1 MEQFVGSDLVLLT
14 LTVGFYCL
22 GSALYSR
29 TKFALLHPVLL
40 GFVAM
45 ILYLK
50 LFGIGY
56 EHYRRSTELLNFGL
70 GLSVVALGYLMY
82 EQLEH
87 MRGRLLPILVSVV
100 VGCVVG
106 VLSVV
111 YLARMLGADRILQ
124 TSLAPKSV
132 TVPIAVSVAEPLGG
146 IITITSV
153 VVFCVG
159 IFGSLVGPWLLRRCG
174 VTDPMAQ
181 GFALGSAAHGIG
193 TARAIEI
200 GALEGALSGLAMA
213 LMGIMTALLLL
224 ESGKDLN
231 GEVTVP
237 TDLTQ
242 EFKDIQNANG
252 TTMGLRIGETV
263 RRIDLLNA
271 LLITSANDAASV
283 IAWDVGGSLNAF
295 IQQMNARAAELGCT
309 SATFTCAHGLYD
321 YGNVA
326 SAEDMA
332 KIAAACAANE
342 TFAQVAGSTTYT
354 LGQTNFHSE
363 QRTISSSNPLMDA
376 SGAYYKDSVK
386 WVKGGFTTL
395 AGRCAVALA
404 QKDGHTYGLVIL
416 GSDSNEHL
424 YSECDELFD
433 WAFASFADR
442 PLVDTQT
449 VVTTVDLTKC
459 RTHPEVELY
468 AAAPVSGYGHADD
481 KVSYSF
487 DLPESV
493 SATVKNGQKVG
504 NATVYLDG
512 YEVGTVDLVTH
523 AEYISDFR
531 TDSKATLLLLCTL
544 VVILGALTVLTLAAG
559 GGSLNLRRRKRRH

>member
-1 MEQFVGSDLVLLT
+1 MTFADPKAAGSGFNTFLRAICEQVGAALEIPADLLLKSFNSSYSASRAALMEAWKAFRMRRKWFVDDFCT
-14 LTVGFYCL
+14 
-22 GSALYSR
+22 
-29 TKFALLHPVLL
+29 PVYEIWLSEA
-40 GFVAM
+40 VA
-45 ILYLK
+45 
-50 LFGIGY
+50 
-56 EHYRRSTELLNFGL
+56 
-70 GLSVVALGYLMY
+70 
-82 EQLEH
+82 
-87 MRGRLLPILVSVV
+87 RGRISAPGFFADPAIRAAYLGAEWIGPSQGQLDPTKEITAEILAIGEGITTREQATIRLNGGQWDANVDQLTRENEKLRAAQGQVDQSTAASGTISAALREAIVAEAIKSIKEGDSMRTHNTPRLCAGPQTAGTPIKFWNVASIGDDEGEITLYGDVVSRQPVDWWTGEPEPGLYIAPESFMEDLAAVKGKSNITIKINSCGGDLYTGIAIHNAIKGLTGHKVV
-100 VGCVVG
+100 VVEG
-106 VLSVV
+106 
-111 YLARMLGADRILQ
+111 
-124 TSLAPKSV
+124 
-132 TVPIAVSVAEPLGG
+132 IAAS
-146 IITITSV
+146 
-153 VVFCVG
+153 
-159 IFGSLVGPWLLRRCG
+159 
-174 VTDPMAQ
+174 
-181 GFALGSAAHGIG
+181 
-193 TARAIEI
+193 
-200 GALEGALSGLAMA
+200 
-213 LMGIMTALLLL
+213 
-224 ESGKDLN
+224 
-231 GEVTVP
+231 
-237 TDLTQ
+237 
-242 EFKDIQNANG
+242 
-252 TTMGLRIGETV
+252 
-263 RRIDLLNA
+263 
-271 LLITSANDAASV
+271 AASV

-424 YSECDELFD
+424 YSECDALFD

-493 SATVKNGQKVG
+493 SATVKKRPEAGHRHGVS
-504 NATVYLDG
+504 
-512 YEVGTVDLVTH
+512 GT
-523 AEYISDFR
+523 
-531 TDSKATLLLLCTL
+531 
-544 VVILGALTVLTLAAG
+544 AA
-559 GGSLNLRRRKRRH
+559 R

>member
-1 MEQFVGSDLVLLT
+1 MIYITGDT
-14 LTVGFYCL
+14 HGGFQ
-22 GSALYSR
+22 R
-29 TKFALLHPVLL
+29 
-40 GFVAM
+40 
-45 ILYLK
+45 
-50 LFGIGY
+50 
-56 EHYRRSTELLNFGL
+56 
-70 GLSVVALGYLMY
+70 
-82 EQLEH
+82 
-87 MRGRLLPILVSVV
+87 
-100 VGCVVG
+100 
-106 VLSVV
+106 
-111 YLARMLGADRILQ
+111 
-124 TSLAPKSV
+124 
-132 TVPIAVSVAEPLGG
+132 
-146 IITITSV
+146 
-153 VVFCVG
+153 
-159 IFGSLVGPWLLRRCG
+159 FGSKYFPQQTQMGRNDYMIICGDFGGLWDGGQKDQHWL
-174 VTDPMAQ
+174 DW
-181 GFALGSAAHGIG
+181 
-193 TARAIEI
+193 
-200 GALEGALSGLAMA
+200 LA
-213 LMGIMTALLLL
+213 
-224 ESGKDLN
+224 EK
-231 GEVTVP
+231 P
-237 TDLTQ
+237 
-242 EFKDIQNANG
+242 F
-252 TTMGLRIGETV
+252 TTLFVDGNHENF
-263 RRIDLLNA
+263 DLLNA

-493 SATVKNGQKVG
+493 SATVKNGQKLG
-504 NATVYLDG
+504 TATVYLDG
-512 YEVGTVDLVTH
+512 CEVGQVDLVTH
-523 AEYISDFR
+523 QEYVSDFR
-531 TDSKATLLLLCTL
+531 TDSRSTLLLLAAL
-544 VVILGALTVLTLAAG
+544 AVILLVLSVATLACG
-559 GGSLNLRRRKRRH
+559 GGSRSLNRRRRMKRRR

>member
-1 MEQFVGSDLVLLT
+1 MRTHNTPRLCAGPQTAGTPIKFWNVASIGDDEGEITLYGDVVSRQPVDWWTGEPEPGLYIAPESFMEDLAAVKGKSNITIKINSCGGDLYTGIAIHNAIKGLT
-14 LTVGFYCL
+14 GH
-22 GSALYSR
+22 
-29 TKFALLHPVLL
+29 K
-40 GFVAM
+40 
-45 ILYLK
+45 
-50 LFGIGY
+50 
-56 EHYRRSTELLNFGL
+56 
-70 GLSVVALGYLMY
+70 
-82 EQLEH
+82 
-87 MRGRLLPILVSVV
+87 VV
-100 VGCVVG
+100 VVEG
-106 VLSVV
+106 
-111 YLARMLGADRILQ
+111 
-124 TSLAPKSV
+124 
-132 TVPIAVSVAEPLGG
+132 IAAS
-146 IITITSV
+146 
-153 VVFCVG
+153 
-159 IFGSLVGPWLLRRCG
+159 
-174 VTDPMAQ
+174 
-181 GFALGSAAHGIG
+181 
-193 TARAIEI
+193 
-200 GALEGALSGLAMA
+200 
-213 LMGIMTALLLL
+213 
-224 ESGKDLN
+224 
-231 GEVTVP
+231 
-237 TDLTQ
+237 
-242 EFKDIQNANG
+242 
-252 TTMGLRIGETV
+252 
-263 RRIDLLNA
+263 
-271 LLITSANDAASV
+271 AASV

-493 SATVKNGQKVG
+493 SATVKNGQKLG
-504 NATVYLDG
+504 TATVYLDG
-512 YEVGTVDLVTH
+512 CEVGQVDLVTH
-523 AEYISDFR
+523 QEYVSDFR
-531 TDSKATLLLLCTL
+531 TDSRSTLLLLAAL
-544 VVILGALTVLTLAAG
+544 AVILLVLSVVTLACG
-559 GGSLNLRRRKRRH
+559 GGSRSLNRRRRMKRRR

>member
-1 MEQFVGSDLVLLT
+1 MRTHNTPRLCAGPQTAGTPIKFWNVASIGDDEGEITLYGDVVSRQPVDWWTGEPEPGLYIAPESFMEDLAAVKGKSNITIKINSCGGDLYTGIAIHNAIKGLT
-14 LTVGFYCL
+14 GH
-22 GSALYSR
+22 
-29 TKFALLHPVLL
+29 K
-40 GFVAM
+40 
-45 ILYLK
+45 
-50 LFGIGY
+50 
-56 EHYRRSTELLNFGL
+56 
-70 GLSVVALGYLMY
+70 
-82 EQLEH
+82 
-87 MRGRLLPILVSVV
+87 VV
-100 VGCVVG
+100 VVEG
-106 VLSVV
+106 
-111 YLARMLGADRILQ
+111 
-124 TSLAPKSV
+124 
-132 TVPIAVSVAEPLGG
+132 IAAS
-146 IITITSV
+146 
-153 VVFCVG
+153 
-159 IFGSLVGPWLLRRCG
+159 
-174 VTDPMAQ
+174 
-181 GFALGSAAHGIG
+181 
-193 TARAIEI
+193 
-200 GALEGALSGLAMA
+200 
-213 LMGIMTALLLL
+213 
-224 ESGKDLN
+224 
-231 GEVTVP
+231 
-237 TDLTQ
+237 
-242 EFKDIQNANG
+242 
-252 TTMGLRIGETV
+252 
-263 RRIDLLNA
+263 
-271 LLITSANDAASV
+271 AASV

-424 YSECDELFD
+424 YSECDALFD

-468 AAAPVSGYGHADD
+468 AAAPVRGYGHADD

-493 SATVKNGQKVG
+493 SATVKNGQKLG
-504 NATVYLDG
+504 TATVYLDG
-512 YEVGTVDLVTH
+512 CEVGQVDLVTH
-523 AEYISDFR
+523 QEYVSDFR
-531 TDSKATLLLLCTL
+531 TDSRSTLLLLAAL
-544 VVILGALTVLTLAAG
+544 AVILLVLSVVTLACG
-559 GGSLNLRRRKRRH
+559 GGSRNLNRRRRMKRRR

>member
-132 TVPIAVSVAEPLGG
+132 TVPIAVSVAEP
-146 IITITSV
+146 
-153 VVFCVG
+153 
-159 IFGSLVGPWLLRRCG
+159 
-174 VTDPMAQ
+174 MAQ

-213 LMGIMTALLLL
+213 LMGIMTALLL
-224 ESGKDLN
+224 
-231 GEVTVP
+231 P
-237 TDLTQ
+237 
-242 EFKDIQNANG
+242 
-252 TTMGLRIGETV
+252 
-263 RRIDLLNA
+263 
-271 LLITSANDAASV
+271 V
-283 IAWDVGGSLNAF
+283 IEKF
-295 IQQMNARAAELGCT
+295 
-309 SATFTCAHGLYD
+309 LY
-321 YGNVA
+321 
-326 SAEDMA
+326 
-332 KIAAACAANE
+332 
-342 TFAQVAGSTTYT
+342 
-354 LGQTNFHSE
+354 
-363 QRTISSSNPLMDA
+363 
-376 SGAYYKDSVK
+376 
-386 WVKGGFTTL
+386 
-395 AGRCAVALA
+395 
-404 QKDGHTYGLVIL
+404 
-416 GSDSNEHL
+416 
-424 YSECDELFD
+424 
-433 WAFASFADR
+433 
-442 PLVDTQT
+442 
-449 VVTTVDLTKC
+449 
-459 RTHPEVELY
+459 
-468 AAAPVSGYGHADD
+468 
-481 KVSYSF
+481 
-487 DLPESV
+487 
-493 SATVKNGQKVG
+493 
-504 NATVYLDG
+504 
-512 YEVGTVDLVTH
+512 
-523 AEYISDFR
+523 
-531 TDSKATLLLLCTL
+531 
-544 VVILGALTVLTLAAG
+544 
-559 GGSLNLRRRKRRH
+559 

>member
-174 VTDPMAQ
+174 VTDPMACGAWHRNGPCDRNRCAGRGAQ
-181 GFALGSAAHGIG
+181 RFGYGTDGDHDGPAAAGD
-193 TARAIEI
+193 REI
-200 GALEGALSGLAMA
+200 
-213 LMGIMTALLLL
+213 
-224 ESGKDLN
+224 
-231 GEVTVP
+231 P
-237 TDLTQ
+237 
-242 EFKDIQNANG
+242 
-252 TTMGLRIGETV
+252 
-263 RRIDLLNA
+263 
-271 LLITSANDAASV
+271 LLI
-283 IAWDVGGSLNAF
+283 F
-295 IQQMNARAAELGCT
+295 C
-309 SATFTCAHGLYD
+309 
-321 YGNVA
+321 
-326 SAEDMA
+326 
-332 KIAAACAANE
+332 
-342 TFAQVAGSTTYT
+342 
-354 LGQTNFHSE
+354 
-363 QRTISSSNPLMDA
+363 
-376 SGAYYKDSVK
+376 
-386 WVKGGFTTL
+386 
-395 AGRCAVALA
+395 
-404 QKDGHTYGLVIL
+404 
-416 GSDSNEHL
+416 
-424 YSECDELFD
+424 
-433 WAFASFADR
+433 
-442 PLVDTQT
+442 
-449 VVTTVDLTKC
+449 
-459 RTHPEVELY
+459 
-468 AAAPVSGYGHADD
+468 
-481 KVSYSF
+481 
-487 DLPESV
+487 LPE
-493 SATVKNGQKVG
+493 KGLPLQKFFR
-504 NATVYLDG
+504 
-512 YEVGTVDLVTH
+512 
-523 AEYISDFR
+523 AE
-531 TDSKATLLLLCTL
+531 A
-544 VVILGALTVLTLAAG
+544 
-559 GGSLNLRRRKRRH
+559 